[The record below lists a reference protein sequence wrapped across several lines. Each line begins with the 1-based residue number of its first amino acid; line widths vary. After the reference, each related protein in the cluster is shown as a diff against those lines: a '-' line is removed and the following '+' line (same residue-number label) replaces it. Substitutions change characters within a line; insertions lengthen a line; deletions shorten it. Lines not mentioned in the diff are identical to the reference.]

1 MALKF
6 GTSGV
11 RGLVTEMTDLECY
24 LYAKAYIQYLKTRMA
39 PEIISLAG
47 DLRSSTPRIKKAV
60 AFAIQEDAI
69 VVDNCGDIPT
79 SAVSFYGIANDR
91 PSIMVTGSHIPEDRN
106 GIKFNMPWGEI
117 LKEDELEISERYKAL
132 KEGLN
137 PRRQDFPFDDEG
149 YFRSDLILNMAEVNI
164 SAEKSYVA
172 RFIDFFPA
180 HCLKGLKL
188 VLYQHS
194 AVGRDILL
202 EILEQLGAEVIPLG
216 RSDIFIPVDTEAV
229 EDEEQLA
236 AWVKEYEAHALVT
249 TDGDSDR
256 PLVVDEK
263 GKVVRG
269 DVLGILV
276 SDFLKADSVST
287 PVSCNTALE
296 KCGKFSHICR
306 TRIGSPYVIES
317 MNGAVKDHYKTV
329 VGYEANGGFLTAT
342 DMINPATGKILKA
355 LPTRDA
361 ALPIIAILLHSLE
374 KREAISRLVS
384 DLPPRYTVSG
394 LLRDFPVEI
403 SRKIMEGFSSEGQK
417 NAALFFGTAFGGA
430 ESFDLTDGV
439 RISFKGGDILHLRP
453 SGNAPEFRCYTESSS
468 EVRAREN
475 NDMALQIVR
484 DIIRPA
490 VEKAYLP

>member
-39 PEIISLAG
+39 PEMISLAG

-60 AFAIQEDAI
+60 AFAIQEEGI
-69 VVDNCGDIPT
+69 LVDNCGDIPT
-79 SAVSFYGIANDR
+79 AAVTCYGMQNDR
-91 PSIMVTGSHIPEDRN
+91 PSIMITGSHIPDDRN

-117 LKEDELEISERYKAL
+117 LKEDEVEISKRYSEFKETLTARSQAL
-132 KEGLN
+132 
-137 PRRQDFPFDDEG
+137 PFDEDG
-149 YFRSDLILNMAEVNI
+149 YFKSNVTIEMGEVNS
-164 SAEKSYVA
+164 SAERSYVN
-172 RFIDFFPA
+172 RFINFFPA
-180 HCLKGLKL
+180 HCLKGLKV

-194 AVGRDILL
+194 AVGRDIFLK
-202 EILEQLGAEVIPLG
+202 ILEQLGAEVIPLG
-216 RSDIFIPVDTEAV
+216 RSDSFIPVDTEAV
-229 EDEEQLA
+229 ENEEQLA
-236 AWVKEYEAHALVT
+236 AWVKEHNAHALAT

-256 PLVVDEK
+256 PLIVDEK

-296 KCGKFSHICR
+296 KCGKFRQVCR
-306 TRIGSPYVIES
+306 TRIGSPYVIEA
-317 MNGAVKDHYKTV
+317 MNKAVNNQYKTV
-329 VGYEANGGFLTAT
+329 VGYEANGGYLTAT
-342 DMINPATGKILKA
+342 DIINPATGETLKA

-361 ALPIIAILLHSLE
+361 ALPVIAILRHSLE
-374 KREAISRLVS
+374 KGKTISQLVA
-384 DLPPRYTVSG
+384 DLPPRYTASG
-394 LLRDFPVEI
+394 LLREFPVNI
-403 SRKIMEGFSSEGQK
+403 SKKLIENFTSKGQK
-417 NAALFFGTAFGGA
+417 NTDYFFRAAFGA
-430 ESFDLTDGV
+430 VESFDFTDGV
-439 RISFKGGDILHLRP
+439 RITFSGGDILHLRP
-453 SGNAPEFRCYTESSS
+453 SGNAPEFRCYTESST

-475 NDMALQIVR
+475 NDKALQIVR

-490 VEKAYLP
+490 IEKGCIS